1 MVAVSVSAYRGAVSE
16 FGLYEG
22 EGEAD
27 FKVGHRYVGGFKH
40 GKMHGRGRYEWVD
53 GIVFE
58 GHFRDN
64 VAEGHGTYSWPDGA
78 RYEGQIRRGLR
89 HGRGVMRFADAP
101 TWYDGEWRDGMRHGR
116 GVLAFDADASC
127 RYDGEWARDKK
138 HGRGTF
144 VYASGNRYDGE
155 WANDRKH
162 GLGRMSWLDRGEA
175 YDGEWRDGLPHGR
188 GAHRWDRRGEV
199 EDGAWFT
206 TRNAYE
212 GDFVEGR
219 RSGHGAFSYAT
230 GATYVGQFADDEKH
244 GVGSYTFEDG
254 SVFRGEFL
262 NDRAVTAPNGP
273 PFAPTAYLRLDLED
287 LLREE
292 PPDRRE
298 SVAAKID
305 HLALRYAS
313 ELRALHRLAAV
324 RAATKTDAMP
334 SNPEKAVPLT
344 IAGFLALMRVA
355 GVTSADCTAAD
366 LARAIAPAWR
376 RTRASARRAERM
388 RREEKREAGFGYDA
402 LPKTPRRDLF
412 ASSAAE
418 DSTQKDAG
426 DSDSDA
432 SFDVLDPSVAMVY
445 REFAEALVR
454 AAHLRHHASP
464 GLDRR
469 FAKMLSD
476 AALPA
481 LAPDAPDALP
491 WDEDV
496 AKLMLAGGSRGG
508 GRDPRTHAAFASAA
522 TGGERADV
530 RGRARSGGCLT
541 VSGRAFLAYL
551 ASRGALADADDA
563 EGETIEIE
571 PPSGEGEEGGE
582 KEEGAEEE
590 EGAGGGEDGGA
601 DGGEEGDEEAGEENA
616 EGGDAE
622 RDENDGAAEERGDGS
637 SPASAPP
644 PSPSLTT
651 ARAAAAFIAAIGPY
665 AAHTAAIDEAEREA
679 EEAAIEEEE
688 RQARY
693 EAGEGSGGAE
703 AALEDAAET
712 ADAAAAKAELAEAR
726 ALAEGLDGEATFEEF
741 VHALARCADA
751 AFEGDEEKT
760 TLEEKMDAFLGDE
773 AFLGL

>member
-481 LAPDAPDALP
+481 LVHEFFLVALNRRHRPIRATEAVGAPGACPVCAPCRQRDVPPLLAWAGVQRPGDAEPSQGRVRWPVHGAGRCAGPVCARGRRRIAWLHAAQRMGRRDRARGPRPPCLRWLVPDAASHFAGFTRAQHHSSTLWRQVAIPR
-491 WDEDV
+491 DV
-496 AKLMLAGGSRGG
+496 GSWRGG
-508 GRDPRTHAAFASAA
+508 QHTSAGSDREGSA
-522 TGGERADV
+522 KAHVLPCRP
-530 RGRARSGGCLT
+530 SGGC
-541 VSGRAFLAYL
+541 
-551 ASRGALADADDA
+551 
-563 EGETIEIE
+563 
-571 PPSGEGEEGGE
+571 
-582 KEEGAEEE
+582 
-590 EGAGGGEDGGA
+590 
-601 DGGEEGDEEAGEENA
+601 
-616 EGGDAE
+616 
-622 RDENDGAAEERGDGS
+622 
-637 SPASAPP
+637 
-644 PSPSLTT
+644 
-651 ARAAAAFIAAIGPY
+651 
-665 AAHTAAIDEAEREA
+665 
-679 EEAAIEEEE
+679 
-688 RQARY
+688 
-693 EAGEGSGGAE
+693 
-703 AALEDAAET
+703 
-712 ADAAAAKAELAEAR
+712 
-726 ALAEGLDGEATFEEF
+726 
-741 VHALARCADA
+741 
-751 AFEGDEEKT
+751 
-760 TLEEKMDAFLGDE
+760 
-773 AFLGL
+773 